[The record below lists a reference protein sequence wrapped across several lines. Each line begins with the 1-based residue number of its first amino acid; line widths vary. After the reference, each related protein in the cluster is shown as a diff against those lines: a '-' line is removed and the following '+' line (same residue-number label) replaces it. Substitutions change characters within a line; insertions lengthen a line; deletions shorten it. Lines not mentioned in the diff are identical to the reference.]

1 MSKQRK
7 ESTEVSVFP
16 ELIDNAHSDSFSLI
30 IKHDYYSSDSDHG
43 RSLLDAFISSIL
55 INHTS
60 VASIYFIDSGVKLL
74 STNNDLFE
82 LIAELS
88 SRRIRLCACLDSYQ
102 QFEVESDDRVDI
114 CFLDSIDIATEVLA
128 IDRLHTLE

>member
-43 RSLLDAFISSIL
+43 CFYFFD
-55 INHTS
+55 INKSH
-60 VASIYFIDSGVKLL
+60 
-74 STNNDLFE
+74 
-82 LIAELS
+82 
-88 SRRIRLCACLDSYQ
+88 
-102 QFEVESDDRVDI
+102 
-114 CFLDSIDIATEVLA
+114 
-128 IDRLHTLE
+128 